1 MKLSKR
7 QEQII
12 AVVKEHQ
19 PVSGERISDILAVS
33 RATLRSDLS
42 FLTLSGIL
50 KASPKV
56 GYTYES
62 DNMEAFFFFDVFQT
76 KVQEIMS
83 PPLMVAQDTSIRDAI
98 TNLFMYDVG
107 SLYVMDE
114 AKELLRASLNTNI
127 DGTPVA
133 VCMTRVPHVKTC
145 TPEFTILEA
154 ADTLQKYE
162 VDSLPVVEKEN
173 PKKVIGK
180 ITKTKILTYITQQ
193 AKEAAQN
200 R

>member
-62 DNMEAFFFFDVFQT
+62 DNMEAFSFLTFF
-76 KVQEIMS
+76 K
-83 PPLMVAQDTSIRDAI
+83 
-98 TNLFMYDVG
+98 
-107 SLYVMDE
+107 
-114 AKELLRASLNTNI
+114 
-127 DGTPVA
+127 
-133 VCMTRVPHVKTC
+133 
-145 TPEFTILEA
+145 
-154 ADTLQKYE
+154 QKFRK
-162 VDSLPVVEKEN
+162 S
-173 PKKVIGK
+173 
-180 ITKTKILTYITQQ
+180 
-193 AKEAAQN
+193 
-200 R
+200 

>member
-83 PPLMVAQDTSIRDAI
+83 PPLMVAKKPQFEMRLPTCLCMMSV
-98 TNLFMYDVG
+98 LFM
-107 SLYVMDE
+107 SWM
-114 AKELLRASLNTNI
+114 K
-127 DGTPVA
+127 
-133 VCMTRVPHVKTC
+133 
-145 TPEFTILEA
+145 
-154 ADTLQKYE
+154 QKNY
-162 VDSLPVVEKEN
+162 
-173 PKKVIGK
+173 
-180 ITKTKILTYITQQ
+180 
-193 AKEAAQN
+193 
-200 R
+200 